1 MIQDKGKTVSLL
13 NFKTMKTLQEGAKNL
28 GVDENSE
35 TANWFYKIQFVEGK
49 FVEVKNKKFISVADN
64 KLLKS
69 LVIEDDFGTSEG
81 IIEKNKKRFSEILKS
96 AISLED
102 AYNQSKKLLL

>member
-1 MIQDKGKTVSLL
+1 MT
-13 NFKTMKTLQEGAKNL
+13 TLQETAKNL

-35 TANWFYKIQFVEGK
+35 TANWFYKIQFLKGK

-64 KLLKS
+64 KELKS
-69 LVIEDDFGTSEG
+69 LVIEDDFGMTPEDT
-81 IIEKNKKRFSEILKS
+81 IEKNKKRFSEILKS

-102 AYNQSKKLLL
+102 AYNQSI